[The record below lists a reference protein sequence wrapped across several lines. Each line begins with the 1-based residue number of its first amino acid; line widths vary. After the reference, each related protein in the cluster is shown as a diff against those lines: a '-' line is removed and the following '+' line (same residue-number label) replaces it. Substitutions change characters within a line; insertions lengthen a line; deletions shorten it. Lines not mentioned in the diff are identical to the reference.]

1 MYYKISVNAGEFSS
15 YEYME
20 AENEEKAKK
29 ALEEMVRDFKD
40 DPNEQIKKKDIRS
53 SIREVSIDECIAEEE
68 FMRTLDMER
77 LYVQLRYDF
86 DTITVG
92 EYGRL
97 QKAMRNDPRT
107 KWLMLKDLNGLHR
120 QYSLLEKTCDLQKM
134 PVAVYKETARKLLRI
149 VDMGESGRADFEK
162 VFMEVCRQYGKEPF
176 RSEAEQDK
184 TCPRNE
190 DDGVIQ

>member
-1 MYYKISVNAGEFSS
+1 MYYRIDVNGS
-15 YEYME
+15 YEYVE
-20 AENEEKAKK
+20 AQTKEQAE
-29 ALEEMVRDFKD
+29 ALLAEMVEDLKNFPE
-40 DPNEQIKKKDIRS
+40 DPVKSEDIRS

-68 FMRTLDMER
+68 FMRTLGMER
-77 LYVQLRYDF
+77 LYVQLHYDF
-86 DTITVG
+86 NTLTVG

-97 QKAMRNDPRT
+97 QKAIRNDQRT
-107 KWLMLKDLNGLHR
+107 KWLMLKDLNGLNR

-149 VDMGESGRADFEK
+149 VDMGESGRSAFEE
-162 VFMEVCRQYGKEPF
+162 VFMEVCRQYGKEPY

-190 DDGVIQ
+190 DDGVIS